1 VDKSHDQLG
10 AAHDA
15 QRGEPSYYDR
25 EEQLVRLF
33 QLRDQLDIDDMI
45 ALTLL
50 EPADPGTCADC
61 QADTSRSVYGR
72 MAVCDRCAL
81 QRIKIVRRNRDR

>member
-1 VDKSHDQLG
+1 
-10 AAHDA
+10 
-15 QRGEPSYYDR
+15 
-25 EEQLVRLF
+25 
-33 QLRDQLDIDDMI
+33 MI